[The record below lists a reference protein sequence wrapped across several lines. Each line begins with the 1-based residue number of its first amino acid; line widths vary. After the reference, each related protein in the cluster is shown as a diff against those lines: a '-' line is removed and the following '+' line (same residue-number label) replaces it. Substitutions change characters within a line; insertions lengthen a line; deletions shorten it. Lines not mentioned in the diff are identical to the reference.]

1 MTFPAV
7 EGIVRVVSVVGVRNC
22 VAVPRIAAAGIHRS
36 IIPSMTDRASAVKK
50 PDTSRNIVPP
60 RQQIDGNFL
69 IQTIRGGKSVVHQNL
84 CGAKGK
90 APAAGLIGNF

>member
-1 MTFPAV
+1 M
-7 EGIVRVVSVVGVRNC
+7 E
-22 VAVPRIAAAGIHRS
+22 
-36 IIPSMTDRASAVKK
+36 
-50 PDTSRNIVPP
+50 NIVLKASDGYTLSLAVFESEPP

-90 APAAGLIGNF
+90 APAAGLIGNFK

>member
-7 EGIVRVVSVVGVRNC
+7 EGIVRVVYVVGVRNC
-22 VAVPRIAAAGIHRS
+22 FD
-36 IIPSMTDRASAVKK
+36 DRPCFCGKK

-90 APAAGLIGNF
+90 APAAGLIGNFK